1 MGQPVAQPA
10 KMSASAIVPSE
21 TLDISRVTIGDIR
34 ANKAGGKTVP
44 IRYNGQNFQIR
55 IPRIFYPAGVVTR
68 TDDQGKSSYS
78 LLASL
83 KGCDTYVKDRA
94 GADAGEIGQLYNF
107 MLDLQEKIIQHA
119 VLNGGKWFGKS
130 KSEAVLRET
139 MKPILNPSVEK
150 VNGEWVPSGKYPPSL
165 RMKISV
171 WDGAVSLD
179 AMDPNGESIA
189 VTLDNIEQVFAKRM
203 EGRMVIAPS
212 IYVTGT
218 GFGVT
223 WRVVLAKIFPPS
235 RVSAKAAFADIK
247 EPEDDGPGEELDG
260 EESVQVPVAEPE
272 EEERAPPPQMNRAN
286 TGGAGPAPVPAA
298 KPGRKR
304 AAVAAAQ

>member
-1 MGQPVAQPA
+1 
-10 KMSASAIVPSE
+10 MSASAIVPSE
-21 TLDISRVTIGDIR
+21 TLDITRVTIGEIR

-44 IRYNGQNFQIR
+44 IRYNGQNFQVR

-83 KGCDTYVKDRA
+83 KGCDTFVKQRA
-94 GADAGEIGQLYNF
+94 GADVGEIGQLYNF

-119 VLNGGKWFGKS
+119 ITNSGKWFGKS

-171 WDGAVSLD
+171 WDGQVSLD

-223 WRVVLAKIFPPS
+223 WRVVLAKIFPPT
-235 RVSAKAAFADIK
+235 RMSAKAAFADIK
-247 EPEDDGPGEELDG
+247 EPEEDTAREDADEET

-286 TGGAGPAPVPAA
+286 TGGAGVPPATAA
-298 KPGRKR
+298 KGGRKR
-304 AAVAAAQ
+304 AAVAAAM

>member
-1 MGQPVAQPA
+1 
-10 KMSASAIVPSE
+10 MSASAIVPSE
-21 TLDISRVTIGDIR
+21 TLDINRVTIGEIR

-44 IRYNGQNFQIR
+44 IRYNGQNFQVR

-83 KGCDTYVKDRA
+83 KGCDTFVKQRA
-94 GADAGEIGQLYNF
+94 GADVGEIGQLYNF
-107 MLDLQEKIIQHA
+107 MLDLQEKIIQHSIT
-119 VLNGGKWFGKS
+119 NSGKWFGKS

-171 WDGAVSLD
+171 WDGQVSLD

-189 VTLDNIEQVFAKRM
+189 VTLDNIESVFAKRM

-223 WRVVLAKIFPPS
+223 WRVVLAKIFPPT
-235 RVSAKAAFADIK
+235 RMSAKAAFADIK
-247 EPEDDGPGEELDG
+247 EPEEDTAREDAEE
-260 EESVQVPVAEPE
+260 ETEIEVPVAAEPE

-286 TGGAGPAPVPAA
+286 TGGAGGGTVTAPA
-298 KPGRKR
+298 KGGRKR
-304 AAVAAAQ
+304 AAVAAAM

>member
-1 MGQPVAQPA
+1 
-10 KMSASAIVPSE
+10 MSASAIVPSE
-21 TLDISRVTIGDIR
+21 TLDITRVTIGEIR

-44 IRYNGQNFQIR
+44 IRYNGQNFQMR
-55 IPRIFYPAGVVTR
+55 IPRIFYPAGVVVR

-83 KGCDTYVKDRA
+83 KGCDTFVKQRA
-94 GADAGEIGQLYNF
+94 GADVGEIGQLYNF

-119 VLNGGKWFGKS
+119 ITNSGKWFGKS

-171 WDGAVSLD
+171 WDGQVSLD

-223 WRVVLAKIFPPS
+223 WRVVLAKIFPPT
-235 RVSAKAAFADIK
+235 RMSAKAAFADIK
-247 EPEDDGPGEELDG
+247 EPEEDTAREDADEET

-286 TGGAGPAPVPAA
+286 TGGAGVPPVTAA
-298 KPGRKR
+298 KGGRKR
-304 AAVAAAQ
+304 AAVAAAM